1 MSEHERHLTEEMLL
15 GVQMG
20 DADREAER
28 AHLASCKQC
37 QQRAEPLSDAL
48 RWFGAAAREF
58 GAEKAALAAEWRE
71 SKAALAQDWRDSKRS
86 ANQEWRESRAM
97 AVAHRRSFIA
107 TWAAVAAVLLLTFG
121 LGLAWQQHRAE
132 LAARVQ
138 QQQRQQQQ
146 LTEDDALLEEVDQDV
161 SQVVPDAM
169 QPLSLNSSSTA
180 AGTTSTRSHA
190 TATRQ

>member
-15 GVQMG
+15 RVQMG
-20 DADREAER
+20 DASEGER
-28 AHLASCKQC
+28 AHLAGCEQC
-37 QQRAEPLSDAL
+37 RQQTEPLSDAL

-58 GAEKAALAAEWRE
+58 GAEKAAMAAEWRE
-71 SKAALAQDWRDSKRS
+71 SKTALG
-86 ANQEWRESRAM
+86 QEWRDGKAGAIEEWREARM
-97 AVAHRRSFIA
+97 AAARHRRSFIA

-121 LGLAWQQHRAE
+121 IGLPRWQQHRAAV
-132 LAARVQ
+132 AAHVE
-138 QQQRQQQQ
+138 QQRQQQ

-180 AGTTSTRSHA
+180 TGTGSTRGNA
-190 TATRQ
+190 ATRQ